1 MRYLTLEEVLAL
13 QQRVIEQSGGA
24 AGVRDVNLVD
34 SAVAQPS
41 MTFDG
46 NDLFSTPDGLLVTPL
61 PAKA

>member
-13 QQRVIEQSGGA
+13 QQRVIAQSGGA
-24 AGVRDVNLVD
+24 PGVRDVNLVD

-46 NDLFSTPDGLLVTPL
+46 RDLFPTLTERRQRSVTR
-61 PAKA
+61 